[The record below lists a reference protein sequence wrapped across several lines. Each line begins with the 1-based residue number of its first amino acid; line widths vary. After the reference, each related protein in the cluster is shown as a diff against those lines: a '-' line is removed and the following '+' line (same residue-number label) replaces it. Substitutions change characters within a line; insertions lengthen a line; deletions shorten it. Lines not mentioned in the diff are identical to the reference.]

1 VSENALLV
9 ELGILIFELGILI
22 SFSLFVAYLMKKFGI
37 PAVLGLIVG
46 GLILGLLTELDAIAF
61 SSDFSGIKIF
71 ITEFALAWIGFDIGN
86 EIDFNLLKEKGK
98 DFGLILIGE
107 AFGAYILVFLGI
119 IILTGNLTIALILAA
134 IGMATAPASTSQ
146 ILGEYKAKGELS
158 QTILFVL
165 AFDDLLA
172 ILLFNMAL
180 AFLSVPNTGGIELLL
195 FMSAGFI
202 EQILITVTL
211 GLGGALLI
219 GFLRNLN
226 VIDDNK
232 SFEWLIGIG
241 ISIIGLTLIFGGSVI
256 LTMFIFGVATKYEVS
271 KRLLRKDHILQAESM
286 MIPIV
291 TLFFILIGLEMDFG
305 LLRDEVLN
313 FINNFDLNLF
323 SSSVLIITMIYFVSR
338 AFGKGIGT
346 IIAGKLSNLPSKVKS
361 NLPISFITQAGV
373 AIGLAGLAFNQLT
386 SLGFESEAN
395 AILIVVTLSVIIAEI
410 IGPLLVKKAIFRAG
424 EVNLADNKFE
434 GY

>member
-1 VSENALLV
+1 
-9 ELGILIFELGILI
+9 
-22 SFSLFVAYLMKKFGI
+22 
-37 PAVLGLIVG
+37 
-46 GLILGLLTELDAIAF
+46 
-61 SSDFSGIKIF
+61 
-71 ITEFALAWIGFDIGN
+71 
-86 EIDFNLLKEKGK
+86 
-98 DFGLILIGE
+98 
-107 AFGAYILVFLGI
+107 I
-119 IILTGNLTIALILAA
+119 IILTGNFAIAIILAA

-180 AFLSVPNTGGIELLL
+180 ALLSVPNAGGLELLFFL
-195 FMSAGFI
+195 SAGFI
-202 EQILITVTL
+202 EQILIASAL
-211 GLGGALLI
+211 GIGGALLL
-219 GFLRNLN
+219 GALRNMG

-241 ISIIGLTLIFGGSVI
+241 VSIIGLALFFGGSVI

-271 KRLLRKDHILQAESM
+271 KKLLRKDHILQAESM

-291 TLFFILIGLEMDFG
+291 TLFFILVGLEMDFG
-305 LLRDEVLN
+305 LLREEIFN
-313 FINNFDLNLF
+313 FFNNFDFNLLG
-323 SSSVLIITMIYFVSR
+323 SSVLVITLFYFVSR
-338 AFGKGIGT
+338 AIGKGVGC
-346 IIAGKLSNLPSKVKS
+346 IIAGSISDLPPKVKN

-386 SLGFESEAN
+386 PLGYESEAN
-395 AILIVVTLSVIIAEI
+395 VILIVVTLSVIIAEI

-424 EVNLADNKFE
+424 EVNLEENKLG